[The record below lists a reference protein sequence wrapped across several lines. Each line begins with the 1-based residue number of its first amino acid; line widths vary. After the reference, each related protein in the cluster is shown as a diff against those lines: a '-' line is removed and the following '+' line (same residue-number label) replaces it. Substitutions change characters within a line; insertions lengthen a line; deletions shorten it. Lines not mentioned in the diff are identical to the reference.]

1 VPHHDAEDTV
11 LMLRFHTSGDAFTR
25 GRQQGEATRLLTQ
38 TWMSSALEQL
48 AENGGGSV
56 DDLIHRSQ
64 PEINRWIAQWEG
76 IFPPGVLE
84 CRGIAE
90 GLGWSWEKYA
100 TALCHHRLSGDLPK
114 CTLVGLRDEG
124 RPLFGKTDD
133 IGLHQLGLNV
143 MEISRPD
150 VGHAHLHFH
159 FAGTPWTVAGANAAG
174 LMMGMTGIPGPMRD
188 ENGLFPLMG
197 LHTVLPACASVDE
210 AISHLDPLPLNAYGF
225 SLMLADRGG
234 DFALVEKTGA
244 GMTVIRA
251 DDKPLVHTN
260 HILDDVFVAQNLQ
273 QSEPILSN
281 GQRRYDTAKK
291 RAADGVSVDSIL
303 ADRSPQGAICQQGEA
318 GLHTDFA
325 LLFDAVNDR
334 LSLWAGYPGV
344 VAPEIIDVG
353 ALLG

>member
-1 VPHHDAEDTV
+1 
-11 LMLRFHTSGDAFTR
+11 
-25 GRQQGEATRLLTQ
+25 
-38 TWMSSALEQL
+38 
-48 AENGGGSV
+48 
-56 DDLIHRSQ
+56 
-64 PEINRWIAQWEG
+64 
-76 IFPPGVLE
+76 
-84 CRGIAE
+84 
-90 GLGWSWEKYA
+90 
-100 TALCHHRLSGDLPK
+100 
-114 CTLVGLRDEG
+114 
-124 RPLFGKTDD
+124 
-133 IGLHQLGLNV
+133 
-143 MEISRPD
+143 
-150 VGHAHLHFH
+150 
-159 FAGTPWTVAGANAAG
+159 
-174 LMMGMTGIPGPMRD
+174 MGMTGIPGPMRD
-188 ENGLFPLMG
+188 EDGLFSLMG

-260 HILDDVFVAQNLQ
+260 HILDDVFAAQNPQ

-291 RAADGVSVDSIL
+291 RAANGVSVDSIL

-325 LLFDAVNDR
+325 LFFDAVNDR